1 MSKKKVE
8 EGSLGNIYVGI
19 DPGKKGAVAAIYNE
33 GQQVES
39 WYVPV
44 HSIRTK
50 KRGRTPGG
58 KQRYSQKTQYDLP
71 GFLSLLFQ
79 FHKRRQEGWRINV
92 AIEEQ
97 NPRPVD
103 SNKTK
108 KSVGMS
114 QAYWEMACVANKLA
128 FQLIAPSVWKPKYV
142 TTGANKQASVMA
154 AQSLYPELS
163 FPKVK
168 DTDRAE
174 AVLIADYLMR
184 KERQLGFPGRRA
196 G

>member
-1 MSKKKVE
+1 MAKDAQSDSP
-8 EGSLGNIYVGI
+8 GYIYVGI

-33 GQQVES
+33 GQKVES
-39 WYVPV
+39 WYVPIHV
-44 HSIRTK
+44 IRNK
-50 KRGRTPGG
+50 KRGRTPSGNA
-58 KQRYSQKTQYDLP
+58 RYTEKRQYDLN

-79 FHKRRQEGWRINV
+79 FNKLVRAGWRVIV
-92 AIEEQ
+92 GIEEQ
-97 NPRPVD
+97 NPRPMD

-128 FQLIAPSVWKPKYV
+128 YQLIPPSVWKPKYV
-142 TTGANKQASVMA
+142 TTGANKQASVFA

-163 FPKVK
+163 FPKAK

-184 KERQLGFPGRRA
+184 KERKLGFPGRRA